1 MNKLIKRGLALIFS
15 VIFALSASSCQGL
28 YASGGVQAGQAP
40 AAEAQQEEAQSA
52 PDPLS
57 PGDAG
62 GEGTPMRADFSLSE
76 DFISLDGAAEISLR
90 INESGL
96 YTDSFP
102 VIRVTP
108 HEITDDE
115 AAHIERVLFGG
126 LPIWESSLSNT
137 PTGDAARSCA
147 NEWRRIATD
156 EELLLLY
163 GEGRFAEA
171 KSFIMDSISS
181 MDAAGMHADGA
192 APGAA
197 NDLLF
202 HWAELPS
209 PEALQQDSAPAGGSG
224 QDVALIRDGE
234 LSYKYCVT
242 RESTEDYSVQSIR
255 AAICSEYSSP
265 WDIETL
271 HMIKT
276 VCSASAPTQAQL
288 SSAQERAEGLIEAL
302 DIGEWAISS
311 CEAEV
316 YKYWRNEDM
325 PAYVISIK
333 AVPVYGGVESLLL
346 PQLEE
351 LGRSRG
357 AAGYYYSALEIT
369 LSPDGHFVEMEY
381 TSPLDIMET
390 VSADAA
396 TIDLRRA
403 VDALAGELEASG
415 AAFFGDTLG
424 MPPGGKISAC
434 VDKMRVGMARIPAE
448 DAADAFYIIPA
459 VQLCGDYEIESGGIT
474 ESYRALYGRDMTFAV
489 ISLIDGSLINPG
501 QSL

>member
-1 MNKLIKRGLALIFS
+1 MNKLIKRGMALIFS

-28 YASGGVQAGQAP
+28 KASGSMQAGKAP
-40 AAEAQQEEAQSA
+40 AAETQQEETQSGSDA
-52 PDPLS
+52 LS
-57 PGDAG
+57 SADAG
-62 GEGTPMRADFSLSE
+62 GETAPMCAEFSLSE
-76 DFISLDGAAEISLR
+76 DLTSCDGAAEISLR

-96 YTDSFP
+96 YTGSFP

-108 HEITDDE
+108 HEISDDE
-115 AAHIERVLFGG
+115 ATHIERVLFGG
-126 LPIWESSLSNT
+126 LPVCESSFSNT
-137 PTGDAARSCA
+137 PTGDAAKSCA
-147 NEWRRIATD
+147 REWRRIATD

-163 GEGRFAEA
+163 GEERFAEA
-171 KSFIMDSISS
+171 KSFIMESISG
-181 MDAAGMHADGA
+181 MDAASMHAAGA
-192 APGAA
+192 APAA
-197 NDLLF
+197 VNDLLF
-202 HWAELPS
+202 HWAERAA
-209 PEALQQDSAPAGGSG
+209 PEALQQDAAPADSCG

-242 RESTEDYSVQSIR
+242 RKNAEDYSVQSIS

-271 HMIKT
+271 HMIKS

-288 SSAQERAEGLIEAL
+288 SYAQERAEGLIEAM
-302 DIGEWAISS
+302 DIGEWTISS
-311 CEAEV
+311 CETGV

-325 PAYVISIK
+325 PAYVINIK
-333 AVPVYGGVESLLL
+333 AVPVYDGVESLLL

-351 LGRSRG
+351 LGRSHG

-369 LSPDGHFVEMEY
+369 LSPDGRFIEMEY
-381 TSPLDIMET
+381 TSPLDSVET

-403 VDALAGELEASG
+403 ADVLTGELEASG
-415 AAFFGDTLG
+415 AAFFSDSLG

-434 VDKMRVGMARIPAE
+434 VDKMYIGMARIPAE

-474 ESYRALYGRDMTFAV
+474 ESYRALYGWDMTFAV
-489 ISLIDGSLINPG
+489 ISLIDGSLIKHG